1 MLFRSIIADSNY
13 GISLI
18 GSSDVGR
25 INVIGFDNYYSD
37 IHQPIHEFGKVF
49 FNEWSEEEWNKF
61 YTFMFYCVQMYLNEG
76 LSNYRLD
83 EMMSNNLY
91 TLYPMELVEMI
102 KLNIDFLKEEH
113 TIEEWWNVI
122 TFWSGDELLIPRKD
136 RLATVNNIMNKLGY
150 RV

>member
-1 MLFRSIIADSNY
+1 
-13 GISLI
+13 
-18 GSSDVGR
+18 
-25 INVIGFDNYYSD
+25 
-37 IHQPIHEFGKVF
+37 
-49 FNEWSEEEWNKF
+49 
-61 YTFMFYCVQMYLNEG
+61 MFYCVQMYLNEG

-150 RV
+150 SKRIKKKSVRQGDSTTSIYLHWFED